1 MFPLSTITYYID
13 SATNPVRPAL
23 KRLSNSSGGA
33 PAGMT
38 VADDIEDFQVQYLV
52 DTDQNA
58 TTADVLMDAPS
69 GGELS
74 LVRGAAIT
82 IRGRS
87 RALTQDRTNP
97 DRHARLQ
104 MSQTV
109 FFRNNIRR

>member
-1 MFPLSTITYYID
+1 
-13 SATNPVRPAL
+13 
-23 KRLSNSSGGA
+23 
-33 PAGMT
+33 
-38 VADDIEDFQVQYLV
+38 
-52 DTDQNA
+52 
-58 TTADVLMDAPS
+58 MDAPS